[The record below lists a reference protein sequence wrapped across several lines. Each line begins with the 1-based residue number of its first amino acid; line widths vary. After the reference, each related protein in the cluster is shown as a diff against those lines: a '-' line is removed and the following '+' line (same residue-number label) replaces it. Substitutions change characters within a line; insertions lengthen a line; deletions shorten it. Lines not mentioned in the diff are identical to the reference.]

1 MMAGLKIRNLDD
13 VVAGALRARAKAK
26 SVSLEEEGCRTLKA
40 SIAADREE
48 LLRRA
53 KTLHAAAGGK
63 PGNPE
68 LDSAWIIREGR
79 DGWGWRAAHVS
90 FRASWLE
97 E

>member
-1 MMAGLKIRNLDD
+1 MMADLKIRNLDD

-26 SVSLEEEGCRTLKA
+26 GVSLEEEGCLTLKA

-48 LLRRA
+48 PARRA

-68 LDSAWIIREGR
+68 LDGARIIREGR
-79 DGWGWRAAHVS
+79 DGWG
-90 FRASWLE
+90 
-97 E
+97 